1 LLELGYEALGGT
13 TRDLGF
19 DPWLGMLIVAT
30 PIWWYRWRTAWESEP
45 ETPRVSWTIAVCVIA
60 LAVAVGAA
68 TSLFVMVLQF
78 MFAETPP
85 AGSHFETLPVGL
97 ALTATGLVVWQAHR
111 RGLGSAKDL
120 SRHVYQYAMASIA
133 LITAVT
139 MLVLL
144 TVAALDTNMIVGG
157 GTADVITFATT
168 LLVALS
174 VWLWFDRRAGRADG
188 EGRAL
193 SWPRRIYTLGLGGA
207 FALVAAGAL
216 ITTLFILLRR
226 LLVED
231 AQGSILVPASILAY
245 TGIAAWYLL
254 AIYFRERASS
264 PPVDYIAPFQ
274 VVIVCSHPG
283 MLATRFPE
291 EAKLRV
297 IYRDDQEGVI
307 GDEMADEIVATV
319 ANRASLVWVDQ
330 SGFRVAPMRAI

>member
-1 LLELGYEALGGT
+1 
-13 TRDLGF
+13 
-19 DPWLGMLIVAT
+19 
-30 PIWWYRWRTAWESEP
+30 
-45 ETPRVSWTIAVCVIA
+45 
-60 LAVAVGAA
+60 
-68 TSLFVMVLQF
+68 
-78 MFAETPP
+78 
-85 AGSHFETLPVGL
+85 
-97 ALTATGLVVWQAHR
+97 
-111 RGLGSAKDL
+111 
-120 SRHVYQYAMASIA
+120 
-133 LITAVT
+133 
-139 MLVLL
+139 
-144 TVAALDTNMIVGG
+144 
-157 GTADVITFATT
+157 
-168 LLVALS
+168 LLVALG

-188 EGRAL
+188 EGRVL
-193 SWPRRIYTLGLGGA
+193 SWPRRIYTLGLGAA

-226 LLVED
+226 LLVDD

-254 AIYFRERASS
+254 ATYFRERASL